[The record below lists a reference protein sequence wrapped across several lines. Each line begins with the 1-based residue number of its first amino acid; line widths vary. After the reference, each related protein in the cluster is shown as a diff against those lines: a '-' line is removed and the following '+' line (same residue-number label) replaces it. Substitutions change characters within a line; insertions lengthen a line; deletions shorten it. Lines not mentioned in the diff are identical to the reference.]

1 MRMCLNTDRP
11 LYTML
16 IRRLFRRLFPRTT
29 VKPWTQRFSVG
40 RGTYGEPRIMHWGE
54 PATLKVGSFC
64 SFANGV
70 TIFLGGN
77 HRTDWITTY
86 PFSEFRESAKAIPGH
101 PATRGDVIIGHDVWI
116 GAGATILSGVRI
128 GNGAVVGACSVVTR
142 DVPAYGIV
150 AGNPAKFIRKRFTD
164 CEIAYL
170 EELAWW
176 SWTDSMLDAAMPYL
190 LSGDVSALRSFAT
203 TNAAMD

>member
-1 MRMCLNTDRP
+1 
-11 LYTML
+11 
-16 IRRLFRRLFPRTT
+16 
-29 VKPWTQRFSVG
+29 
-40 RGTYGEPRIMHWGE
+40 
-54 PATLKVGSFC
+54 
-64 SFANGV
+64 
-70 TIFLGGN
+70 
-77 HRTDWITTY
+77 
-86 PFSEFRESAKAIPGH
+86 
-101 PATRGDVIIGHDVWI
+101 
-116 GAGATILSGVRI
+116 
-128 GNGAVVGACSVVTR
+128 VVTR

-164 CEIAYL
+164 SEIAYL